1 MFEVCKAFIRL
12 KKWDRSFTAYLMEFD
27 RKYEMKSDNFLYFRL
42 TIHLVYIG
50 DYKRRKKKTR
60 DIKRKLTES
69 LNLRDSEI
77 ILLFYLQVNI
87 LFTAQYPPSS

>member
-12 KKWDRSFTAYLMEFD
+12 EKWDRSFTAYLMEFD

-50 DYKRRKKKTR
+50 DYKRRKKETR
-60 DIKRKLTES
+60 DKKET
-69 LNLRDSEI
+69 N
-77 ILLFYLQVNI
+77 
-87 LFTAQYPPSS
+87 